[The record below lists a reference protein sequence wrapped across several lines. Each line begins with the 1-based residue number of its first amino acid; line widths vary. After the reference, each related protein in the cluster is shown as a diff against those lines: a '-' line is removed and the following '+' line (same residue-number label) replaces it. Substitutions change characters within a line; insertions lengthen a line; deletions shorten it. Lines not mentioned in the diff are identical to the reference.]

1 MYSIIRGY
9 GVPKGGNAWK
19 YPFAD
24 MNIGDAFA
32 VKDATRNRLSAAAT
46 KHAQKYGGKFTV
58 RRTGNDNEYVV
69 IRVA

>member
-9 GVPKGGNAWK
+9 GVPEGGTPLK

-32 VKDATRNRLSAAAT
+32 VKGATRNRLSAAAS
-46 KHAQKYGGKFTV
+46 KRAKKYGGKFTV